1 MPHVQ
6 ATAQPQPAP
15 SGPELVLIVDD
26 DADAREL
33 YAEYLEFC
41 GFRVATAADGMQALI
56 LAQQDVPN
64 LIVMDLNMPIVD
76 GWQAIRELKAH
87 ERTSHVPVVAVSG
100 HSGEA
105 AARARE
111 AGAEVC
117 LAKPCLPSQLARA
130 IRALLVWRRAAEL

>member
-6 ATAQPQPAP
+6 AIAQPQIAP
-15 SGPELVLIVDD
+15 EGPQFVLIVDD
-26 DADAREL
+26 SADAREL

-41 GFRVATAADGMQALI
+41 GFRVATAADGRQAL
-56 LAQQDVPN
+56 LMTHQDVPD
-64 LIVMDLNMPIVD
+64 LIVMDLNMPVMN

-87 ERTSHVPVVAVSG
+87 KRTSHIPVVAVSG

-105 AARARE
+105 ATRARE

-117 LAKPCLPSQLARA
+117 LTKPCLPSQLARA

>member
-1 MPHVQ
+1 MPQVQ
-6 ATAQPQPAP
+6 ATAHAQIAP
-15 SGPELVLIVDD
+15 RGPEFVLIVDD
-26 DADAREL
+26 AADAREL

-41 GFRVATAADGMQALI
+41 GFRVATAADGMQAL
-56 LAQQDVPN
+56 LMAQQDVPD

-76 GWQAIRELKAH
+76 GWQAIRELKANP
-87 ERTSHVPVVAVSG
+87 RTAHVPVVAVSA
-100 HSGEA
+100 HSGEP

-130 IRALLVWRRAAEL
+130 IRALLVWRRSAEL